1 MKILYIHQHFSTISG
16 AAGTRSYANA
26 KAMTEQ
32 GHSVTML
39 CGKYSSTDA
48 GLSGKFHYGV
58 RKINLDGFLVCQL
71 DCYYSNHLGTFQR
84 CFVFFK
90 FAIWSS
96 VQALFKD
103 YDVIYT
109 TSTPLTVGIPG
120 ILAKFFR
127 RKPFVF
133 EVRDLWPQLPIAMGV
148 VRSPIFQ
155 FVLYKLEKLT
165 YLCADKIICLAP
177 GIKAG
182 VCGSGIS
189 EKKVEM
195 VPNGCDLELF
205 KKPKVGRKPRARRGK
220 FKCI

>member
-48 GLSGKFHYGV
+48 GLSGKFQYGV
-58 RKINLDGFLVCQL
+58 RKISLDGFLVCQL
-71 DCYYSNHLGTFQR
+71 DCHYSNHLGILQR

-96 VQALFKD
+96 FQALFKD

-133 EVRDLWPQLPIAMGV
+133 EVREI
-148 VRSPIFQ
+148 R
-155 FVLYKLEKLT
+155 
-165 YLCADKIICLAP
+165 
-177 GIKAG
+177 
-182 VCGSGIS
+182 
-189 EKKVEM
+189 
-195 VPNGCDLELF
+195 LF
-205 KKPKVGRKPRARRGK
+205 A
-220 FKCI
+220 